1 MTGVYT
7 QLAECECA
15 LDLAVAER
23 DRCRRVLSPWNRHR
37 LGLAEARL
45 VEARLAF
52 AKARDAVSDAERAAC
67 GGGGGR
73 LPLS

>member
-1 MTGVYT
+1 MTGVYA

-15 LDLAVAER
+15 LDRAVAER
-23 DRCRRVLSPWNRHR
+23 DRCRRVLTPWNRHR

-52 AKARDAVSDAERAAC
+52 AKARDAVNDAESAAC
-67 GGGGGR
+67 CGGER
-73 LPLS
+73 LPVP